1 MPGASSTSSSAAAA
15 VTALT
20 MAQLKGLAFKDGEV
34 PQAHGPMTV
43 QEPQPKGSGRSFPP
57 ISVPAC
63 QPLLDA
69 RNGEGSIAHVFQ
81 SFNWKKNGMGGS
93 SVLASYE
100 EGEAARRFAGL
111 KQALTTCRSY
121 EKEGYVGRSEVAVR
135 TETAPQLG
143 DEAVAF
149 REIIPMK
156 PERIDLNQQVVVV
169 RTGNTI
175 ATFTELSTGKGLSFP
190 TELISRQVERLRD
203 AQRS

>member
-1 MPGASSTSSSAAAA
+1 
-15 VTALT
+15 
-20 MAQLKGLAFKDGEV
+20 
-34 PQAHGPMTV
+34 MTV
-43 QEPQPKGSGRSFPP
+43 QEPQPEGSGWPFPP

-81 SFNWKKNGMGGS
+81 NFNWKKNVMGGS

-100 EGEAARRFAGL
+100 EGEAVRRFGEL
-111 KQALTTCRSY
+111 KQALAACRSY
-121 EKEGYVGRSEVAVR
+121 EKEGYVGRSEVTVK

-156 PERIDLNQQVVVV
+156 PERIDLNQQFVVV
-169 RTGNTI
+169 RMGNTI